1 MHARLLCPRSHG
13 GWRRLFHPT
22 PDSFEADTA
31 FHIHDVKELTSAQE
45 SLAQGGDPG
54 FADDCVPLASA
65 QSTAE
70 LETAN

>member
-1 MHARLLCPRSHG
+1 MSKSG
-13 GWRRLFHPT
+13 RRLG
-22 PDSFEADTA
+22 
-31 FHIHDVKELTSAQE
+31 E

-70 LETAN
+70 LETANWMRRLTLPPIWPELLSVAQGR